1 MSVRIYALLVIYNRA
16 CAQSPSCE
24 QLRQNTD
31 ARAVIVDNSTTENDN
46 YRYAAKRGF
55 GYLSMGGNK
64 GLAAAYN
71 RGIAWI
77 KHNTDATHVLLLDDD
92 TTLPDGFLERTA
104 ASVEAHPEAG
114 VFLPRVYDEKGLLSP
129 CAIDG
134 WQVRR
139 IDDVA
144 ELTAQNVTGINSG
157 LVIDLRIFDTYRYDE
172 TYFLDYIDHAFL
184 RDMKARGVTVDIT
197 REELAQQFFG
207 NQTGDKSAAK
217 RRLHIFKR
225 DITHFCGKTLKGRFA
240 AGWMILKRRMKI
252 ALSR

>member
-16 CAQSPSCE
+16 CTDSPSCE
-24 QLRQNTD
+24 QLRKTPD
-31 ARAVIVDNSTTENDN
+31 ARAVIVDNSTEENDN

-55 GYLSMGGNK
+55 GYLSMGGNL

-77 KHNTDATHVLLLDDD
+77 KRHTDATHVLLLDDD
-92 TTLPDGFLERTA
+92 TTLPEGFLERTA
-104 ASVEAHPEAG
+104 ASVAAHPEASI
-114 VFLPRVYDEKGLLSP
+114 FLPRVYDEKGLLSP

-134 WQVRR
+134 LKVRR
-139 IDDVA
+139 IADAA

-157 LVIDLRIFDTYRYDE
+157 LVADLRVFDSYRYDE
-172 TYFLDYIDHAFL
+172 QYFLDYIDHAFL
-184 RDMKARGVTVDIT
+184 RDMKARGVTIDIT
-197 REELAQQFFG
+197 REELSQRFFA
-207 NQTGDKSAAK
+207 NQNGDKSAAK

-225 DITHFCGKTLKGRFA
+225 DIRYFCGKTLKGRA
-240 AGWMILKRRMKI
+240 AAEWMIAKRRLKI

>member
-1 MSVRIYALLVIYNRA
+1 MSVKIYALLVIYNRA
-16 CAQSPSCE
+16 CEDSPSLE
-24 QLRQNTD
+24 QLRQTRG
-31 ARAVIVDNSTTENDN
+31 ACAVIVDNSTTENDH

-77 KHNTDATHVLLLDDD
+77 KKNTDATHVLLLDDD

-114 VFLPRVYDEKGLLSP
+114 IFLPRVYDENGLLSP

-134 WQVRR
+134 WRVSR
-139 IDDVA
+139 IADVKT
-144 ELTAQNVTGINSG
+144 LTAKQVTGINSG
-157 LVIDLRIFDTYRYDE
+157 MVMDLRLFDEYRYDE
-172 TYFLDYIDHAFL
+172 GYFLDYIDHAFL
-184 RDMKARGVTVDIT
+184 RDMKARGVTIDVT
-197 REELAQQFFG
+197 REELSQQFFG
-207 NQTGDKSAAK
+207 NGHGDKSAAK

-225 DITHFCGKTLKGRFA
+225 DFRRFCGTSFKGRVTA
-240 AGWMILKRRMKI
+240 EATIAKRRLKI